1 MWKRIALAGTAAAVM
16 AGAGVVSAAPA
27 SAGTSSGYYIS
38 NPKGQPDS
46 GYGEFDDLGEHFY
59 ACDLRVDGYGVQI
72 DWYEVVNP
80 GNHGSLRDVNGA
92 NGDCATYNAS
102 IAEGHAVNWRICNTD
117 AGTEV
122 SCTGYL
128 RDYA

>member
-1 MWKRIALAGTAAAVM
+1 MFKRIVIAGAAAAVM
-16 AGAGVVSAAPA
+16 VGAGLAAAAPA
-27 SAGTSSGYYIS
+27 SAGTSHGYYID
-38 NPKGQPDS
+38 NPRGQYPA

-59 ACDLRVDGYGVQI
+59 ACDVLADGYGVQI
-72 DWYEVVNP
+72 DWYEAVNP

-92 NGDCATYNAS
+92 NNGCATYDAS
-102 IAEGHAVNWRICNTD
+102 IAEGHTVRWRICNTD

-128 RDYA
+128 SDTA